1 MNKKFFLIV
10 VFFIFLNFENNVFA
24 HVSHYKT
31 LKKLEFDLYRN
42 NKLIGTHVYTFNRK
56 ENLLNVHSIIN
67 FEIKK
72 LGVTLYKYFAE
83 GNEEYIDGKFNS
95 FSAKTKQNKKDKFCD
110 IYLKEDVFFIN
121 GSSYKG
127 KAPENFIIGTWW
139 NHEIV
144 EYEAQISA
152 VSGRII
158 EQNVEFLGK
167 EQLVINNKRY
177 NALKFN
183 FTSSDASLS
192 KDKKLNTTVW
202 YDEESLLWIK
212 ASFEKTGFWEYR
224 LKNIF

>member
-1 MNKKFFLIV
+1 MENSIVFLLKLNK
-10 VFFIFLNFENNVFA
+10 
-24 HVSHYKT
+24 
-31 LKKLEFDLYRN
+31 
-42 NKLIGTHVYTFNRK
+42 
-56 ENLLNVHSIIN
+56 
-67 FEIKK
+67 IK
-72 LGVTLYKYFAE
+72 
-83 GNEEYIDGKFNS
+83 
-95 FSAKTKQNKKDKFCD
+95 KFCD

-192 KDKKLNTTVW
+192 KDKKL
-202 YDEESLLWIK
+202 K
-212 ASFEKTGFWEYR
+212 
-224 LKNIF
+224 KNNG